1 MIIHNKPFEENLRL
15 VALHIAQAGEK
26 YKDLDLHQ
34 LAQDLDFLINSRASR
49 ESRES
54 RETDFERGYDSG
66 YSEGYEAAREEIRD
80 MI

>member
-15 VALHIAQAGEK
+15 VALRIFQAGEK

-34 LAQDLDFLINSRASR
+34 LSHDLDFLINSRVSR
-49 ESRES
+49 ER
-54 RETDFERGYDSG
+54 DFDSGYDSG
-66 YSEGYEAAREEIRD
+66 YDSGFSDGYEAAREEIRD